1 MVPGE
6 PNRLEPSARWCPLG
20 LASTETV
27 DVLAWVKRLV
37 PRACREKRYLNQTL
51 FGDCFQIGEDV
62 RHGYDEGRDDSR
74 YARSPLHAP
83 SLSQADV
90 VKARRLER
98 SAKVGSAS

>member
-1 MVPGE
+1 M
-6 PNRLEPSARWCPLG
+6 
-20 LASTETV
+20 
-27 DVLAWVKRLV
+27 

-74 YARSPLHAP
+74 YAPFSLHAP
-83 SLSQADV
+83 SLSQTDV

-98 SAKVGSAS
+98 SAKVGIGQLVDIEYD